1 MTDVTLVLIRIF
13 LKILWFDRVAEFVSD
28 LPDLAEPD
36 FLIVLVVV
44 GREILLDDRRHI
56 AGGFLWEVVFNLK
69 QIVEEIADVLDD
81 LLRVDV
87 VFTRVALLVTADVEN
102 FFQIGAVF
110 ENMQKFRLE
119 FLRPRLEEVEQV
131 GSADLEQHVLADVV
145 QFVQIEQGAGV
156 THLLS
161 RKGEIIDW
169 RVRIGDAPFLKVRVE
184 DGQQLFADRGRMIAL
199 VAVVI

>member
-1 MTDVTLVLIRIF
+1 MTDVTFVLIRIF

-44 GREILLDDRRHI
+44 GREILLDDRLYI

-87 VFTRVALLVTADVEN
+87 VFTRVALLVAADVED
-102 FFQIGAVF
+102 FF
-110 ENMQKFRLE
+110 
-119 FLRPRLEEVEQV
+119 
-131 GSADLEQHVLADVV
+131 
-145 QFVQIEQGAGV
+145 
-156 THLLS
+156 
-161 RKGEIIDW
+161 
-169 RVRIGDAPFLKVRVE
+169 
-184 DGQQLFADRGRMIAL
+184 
-199 VAVVI
+199 